1 MKVAQPTNP
10 ASEQSTNADNS
21 IQYPVGQRLRCSKCD
36 SEIEII
42 NPCTCNPPEQ
52 VLRCCGQDMTPTI
65 GRNIH
70 LGVE

>member
-1 MKVAQPTNP
+1 MANQSHPAQ
-10 ASEQSTNADNS
+10 EQSTNADNS
-21 IQYPVGQRLRCSKCD
+21 IPYPVGQRLHCSKCE

-42 NPCTCNPPEQ
+42 NPCTCNPPDQ